1 MGEANVRLA
10 VDAQGVIGLELEVG
24 IGNGLGAKVN
34 ATEGNF
40 FRDAWIG
47 VWVEF
52 RVELAQIEIRRS
64 TTTARFNGI
73 DNGIRACACW
83 WWGDGWLTV
92 TV

>member
-1 MGEANVRLA
+1 MGEANVRVV

-34 ATEGNF
+34 ATEGYSV
-40 FRDAWIG
+40 RGAWFG

-52 RVELAQIEIRRS
+52 RVELAQIEITR
-64 TTTARFNGI
+64 TTTGI
-73 DNGIRACACW
+73 DNGIRAWVHYCW
-83 WWGDGWLTV
+83 GGGWLTAV